1 MRKLQKYCTIV
12 SILCSVLLC
21 GCGRQ
26 EELLLLQAGEADGS
40 PEASVSW
47 EPAESIAVYVCGEVE
62 QPGVVYLTEGAR
74 VVDALAAAG
83 GFTDSADSEYV
94 NLAAHVSDG
103 EKLYVPNRE
112 EGQELRSR
120 QAEEEAGFVNIN
132 TADETLL
139 MTLPGIGESRAGD
152 IIAYR
157 SEHGEFSSIEELMK
171 IPGIK
176 EHLFAKIKDK
186 IIAE

>member
-1 MRKLQKYCTIV
+1 M
-12 SILCSVLLC
+12 
-21 GCGRQ
+21 
-26 EELLLLQAGEADGS
+26 LLQSGEAAEGF
-40 PEASVSW
+40 EVSVST
-47 EPAESIAVYVCGEVE
+47 EPPESIAVYVCGEVK

-74 VVDALAAAG
+74 VVDALTAAG

-94 NLAAHVSDG
+94 NQAAYVSDG
-103 EKLYVPNRE
+103 EKLYVPNVE
-112 EGQELRSR
+112 EGRELIRR
-120 QAEEEAGFVNIN
+120 EAEADAGLININ
-132 TADETLL
+132 TADEALL

-176 EHLFAKIKDK
+176 EYLFAKIKDK